1 METMIFF
8 DINGTLI
15 ARDER
20 TDIPYALAVG
30 EIIGQKNV
38 MKGIDTS
45 SRSDRDVFLEILH
58 RFRVDYDEKLWD
70 SFLEIYR
77 LKLEEY
83 RSTDVWRPNVDA
95 LDFIAFLQEL
105 PVHLGLISGELQLA
119 ARYKLEKLG
128 IWDHFAVGGF
138 GEDGLR
144 RFDIAEIALKKAE
157 LHFATRFQQVYIIGD
172 TVQDIKTARHLGA
185 KAIAIATGSN
195 SRDDLSALR
204 PDFLINRFAELMET
218 GRPFRK
224 EDPVEPS
231 SPEAQPSAVATAD

>member
-20 TDIPYALAVG
+20 TDIPYALAVDELLG
-30 EIIGQKNV
+30 RSNA

-45 SRSDRDVFLEILH
+45 ARSDRDVLLEVLH
-58 RFRVDYDEKLWD
+58 RFRVPYDGTLWET
-70 SFLEIYR
+70 FLGLYGQ
-77 LKLEEY
+77 KLEEY
-83 RSTDVWRPNVDA
+83 RHTDVWRPNVDA
-95 LDFIAFLQEL
+95 LEFVAFLREL
-105 PVHLGLISGELQLA
+105 PVQLGLISGELQIG
-119 ARYKLEKLG
+119 ARYKLEKIG
-128 IWDHFAVGGF
+128 IWDHFSIGGF

-144 RFDIAEIALKKAE
+144 RFDIAEMALKKAE
-157 LHFATRFQQVYIIGD
+157 QLHAKRFQQVYIIGD

-195 SRDDLSALR
+195 SRQDLAAQK
-204 PDFLINRFAELMET
+204 PEFLIERFSELMES

-224 EDPVEPS
+224 EPDLP
-231 SPEAQPSAVATAD
+231 AVSEEEGQ